1 MNCPDGWNSGAFL
14 PQVEFIPMDL
24 LNDVLTPMEKANMAG
39 WKKFHHLSRWK
50 VLLKLRGSSSPANS
64 CANLQR
70 QWFLQNCYELTGW
83 LFFLIKEKTTS
94 SLEKKPQILTGFG
107 CVEAHRTFSLQMNKR
122 HSNHCRGSSIGMSLW
137 PFFFCQAKECV
148 GEGVNNAQ
156 GTHFRCWLGNVENF
170 LMEMVWF
177 ETIGGNGGRIYNT
190 AKALR

>member
-1 MNCPDGWNSGAFL
+1 
-14 PQVEFIPMDL
+14 MDL
-24 LNDVLTPMEKANMAG
+24 PTWQAGKCPPFEDVCPIEVEGIFQPSPL
-39 WKKFHHLSRWK
+39 
-50 VLLKLRGSSSPANS
+50 LLKKNISVNDFCGTVKSWR
-64 CANLQR
+64 
-70 QWFLQNCYELTGW
+70 E
-83 LFFLIKEKTTS
+83 FFFDKENTTS

-107 CVEAHRTFSLQMNKR
+107 CVEAHLTFSLQMNKR

-170 LMEMVWF
+170 LIEMVWF
-177 ETIGGNGGRIYNT
+177 ETIGGNRRKNYNT